1 MEEYVNTIDKN
12 ENYLRMKNYLKIA
25 ILIAILTV
33 QTIYSQ
39 QSEKPK
45 LIVGVV
51 IDQMRAE
58 YLYRFQDN
66 YTENGFKRL
75 MREGFNVKNTHY
87 NYIPTA
93 TCLGHATIY
102 TGTTPTNHGIVS
114 NDWYSRKLKRKMY
127 CVEDSTA
134 FLVNNSGINKE
145 LENKDFFRSPKNIK
159 TTTITD
165 ELKLF
170 TNGRS
175 KVIGLSIK
183 DRSAISPAG
192 HLADAAYWYNNVTG
206 EFITS
211 TYYRQKLPEWLIQF
225 NNQKKADSLL
235 NLVWEPL
242 LPIKKYNNS
251 NLDDVVFEKVFK
263 GRNESTFPYNLK
275 ELREKNGNYALLS
288 ETAYG
293 NTILTELVKATL
305 KGEQLGKGSETDFMT
320 ISYSSTDYVGHNFGI
335 RSKELEDVYV
345 RMDREIAKLLETLD
359 KEVGKGNY
367 TLFLTADHGSS
378 DNPSFLKAK
387 NLPGEFYN
395 SKKIKEDLNAYL
407 SYEFGLGQYIAYM
420 DQTQIYFENTKI
432 PKEQLIKKAVPFLQ
446 KIEGVKEVFAPAIA
460 EWSLDNSVIGNFVR
474 NSFDP
479 NESGDI
485 LYHLYSGWME
495 KRNYGTTH
503 GTAYTSDTHVP
514 LLWYGTN
521 IPKGNSVKPHEITQI
536 APTLSFL
543 LDIPLPN
550 ASNKEPIEEIFKN
563 K

>member
-1 MEEYVNTIDKN
+1 MKTI
-12 ENYLRMKNYLKIA
+12 KI
-25 ILIAILTV
+25 ILFLISFTFINFC
-33 QTIYSQ
+33 YSQ
-39 QSEKPK
+39 QAIKPK
-45 LIVGVV
+45 LVIGIV

-114 NDWYSRKLKRKMY
+114 NNWYSRKLKRKMY

-134 FLVNNSGINKE
+134 FLVNNSGINKD
-145 LENKDFFRSPKNIK
+145 LKNKVYFRSPKNIK

-192 HLADAAYWYNNVTG
+192 HLADAAYWYNNQTG
-206 EFITS
+206 DFITS
-211 TYYRQKLPEWLIQF
+211 TYYRKKLPEWLIQF

-235 NLVWEPL
+235 NLVWKPL
-242 LPIKKYNNS
+242 LPIEKYDNS
-251 NLDDVVFEKVFK
+251 NPDDVVFEKVFK
-263 GRNESTFPYNLK
+263 GRKESTFPYNLK
-275 ELREKNGNYALLS
+275 ELREKNGNYDMLS
-288 ETAYG
+288 EIPYG
-293 NTILTELVKATL
+293 NSILTELVKATI
-305 KGEQLGKGSETDFMT
+305 KGEKLGKNAETDFLT

-345 RMDREIAKLLETLD
+345 RMDREIAKLLATLD

-378 DNPSFLKAK
+378 DNPPFLKAK
-387 NLPGEFYN
+387 NLPGEFYD

-407 SYEFGLGQYIAYM
+407 CHEFGLGQYIVYM

-446 KIEGVKEVFAPAIA
+446 KIEGVKEVFAPAIV
-460 EWSLDNSVIGNFVR
+460 EWSLDNNVIGNFVR

-521 IPKGNSVKPHEITQI
+521 IPKGNSVKPYEITQI
-536 APTLSFL
+536 VPTLSFL

>member
-1 MEEYVNTIDKN
+1 MKKIILVSLTITT
-12 ENYLRMKNYLKIA
+12 IFSQ
-25 ILIAILTV
+25 I
-33 QTIYSQ
+33 IYSQ
-39 QSEKPK
+39 TSKPK
-45 LIVGVV
+45 LVIGIV

-75 MREGFNVKNTHY
+75 MKDGFNVKNTHY

-192 HLADAAYWYNNVTG
+192 HLADAAYWYNNQTG
-206 EFITS
+206 DFITS
-211 TYYRQKLPEWLIQF
+211 TYYREKLPEWLIQF

-242 LPIKKYNNS
+242 LSIEKYDNS
-251 NLDDVVFEKVFK
+251 NPDDVVFEKVFK
-263 GRNESTFPYNLK
+263 GRKESTFPYNLK
-275 ELREKNGNYALLS
+275 ELREKNGNYGMLS
-288 ETAYG
+288 ETPYG
-293 NTILTELVKATL
+293 NTILTELVQATL
-305 KGEQLGKGSETDFMT
+305 KGEKLGKSAETDFLT

-345 RMDREIAKLLETLD
+345 RMDREIAKLLATFD

-367 TLFLTADHGSS
+367 TLFLTADHGSN
-378 DNPSFLKAK
+378 DNPPFLEAK

-395 SKKIKEDLNAYL
+395 SKKVKEDLNAYL

-460 EWSLDNSVIGNFVR
+460 EWSLDNNVIGNFVR

-503 GTAYTSDTHVP
+503 GTAYISDTHVP

-521 IPKGNSVKPHEITQI
+521 IPKGNSVKPYEITQI